1 MKKIL
6 ILMTVAMLCAVSCSK
21 DNGASSQSSSSSKF
35 LPGTT
40 WADSNGNTVTFTST
54 TISINGTASAS
65 YSVTSEVDG
74 IATYFSI
81 NNLKFGDITYVSGSA
96 YVSQQLLNL
105 TRGAGELKNDRF
117 NKK

>member
-6 ILMTVAMLCAVSCSK
+6 ILMACVMLCAVSCSK
-21 DNGASSQSSSSSKF
+21 DNGTSSQSSSSSKF

-40 WADSNGNTVTFTST
+40 WADNNGNTVTFTST
-54 TISINGTASAS
+54 TISINGTASSS
-65 YSVTSEVDG
+65 YSITAEVDG

-105 TRGAGELKNDRF
+105 TQGGGALKNDRF
-117 NKK
+117 YKK